1 MNNILHCNGNLLE
14 CFFLAVKECVYED
27 SQKNIEL
34 WEILWC
40 HNEKEFQ
47 IAHRLPTTEMINLAK

>member
-1 MNNILHCNGNLLE
+1 MKNILHWNGKLLKW
-14 CFFLAVKECVYED
+14 FFLAVKECVYEH
-27 SQKNIEL
+27 SQKNTEL

-47 IAHRLPTTEMINLAK
+47 NAHRLPTTEMINLAR